1 MKNYLVIGNPI
12 SHSYSPQLH
21 NYWFKKNNINAIY
34 NKEKLN
40 VNDLKNLI
48 SKIKNFKINGVNV
61 TVPFKKDVIPYM
73 DKLSPEAKS
82 TQSVNTIYLNDNKV
96 IGHNTD
102 VEGFEIAIKETKFD
116 INRKTIFIL
125 GAGGVVP
132 SIVYALNKMKVSEII
147 IANRTRDKAE
157 MLKNT
162 FNNLSVIDWGEV
174 PAFDMIINATSL
186 GLNDEDELNLDFSKV
201 EKEKFFY
208 DVIYNPSETNFLKKA
223 KKMGNKTENGKKMF
237 IYQAAAA
244 FNIWHNFYPE
254 VNNEVYKLLNK

>member
-1 MKNYLVIGNPI
+1 
-12 SHSYSPQLH
+12 
-21 NYWFKKNNINAIY
+21 
-34 NKEKLN
+34 
-40 VNDLKNLI
+40 
-48 SKIKNFKINGVNV
+48 
-61 TVPFKKDVIPYM
+61 M

-162 FNNLSVIDWGEV
+162 FNNLSVIDWGS
-174 PAFDMIINATSL
+174 TR
-186 GLNDEDELNLDFSKV
+186 
-201 EKEKFFY
+201 
-208 DVIYNPSETNFLKKA
+208 
-223 KKMGNKTENGKKMF
+223 
-237 IYQAAAA
+237 
-244 FNIWHNFYPE
+244 
-254 VNNEVYKLLNK
+254 LLI

>member
-162 FNNLSVIDWGEV
+162 FNN
-174 PAFDMIINATSL
+174 
-186 GLNDEDELNLDFSKV
+186 
-201 EKEKFFY
+201 
-208 DVIYNPSETNFLKKA
+208 
-223 KKMGNKTENGKKMF
+223 
-237 IYQAAAA
+237 
-244 FNIWHNFYPE
+244 
-254 VNNEVYKLLNK
+254 

>member
-73 DKLSPEAKS
+73 DKLSPEAKR

-162 FNNLSVIDWGEV
+162 FKNLSVIDWGEV